1 MIGKFIVGRVF
12 CKYHTLAICP
22 TNQPIEKLIMEIR
35 RDRALKLLSQCRGDE
50 IWSVQHCLDQ
60 GVPKSWV
67 DELSDAYESGYRSD
81 SQTIYENGQMTNQ
94 YHGVRD
100 LDLAVRLAQCL
111 GISIDSMQIELMDR
125 LSAVVAIKQAVM
137 ED

>member
-1 MIGKFIVGRVF
+1 
-12 CKYHTLAICP
+12 
-22 TNQPIEKLIMEIR
+22 
-35 RDRALKLLSQCRGDE
+35 
-50 IWSVQHCLDQ
+50 
-60 GVPKSWV
+60 
-67 DELSDAYESGYRSD
+67 
-81 SQTIYENGQMTNQ
+81 MTNQ